1 MNILALNAGSSTLKF
16 KVFRFPE
23 KREKVRGLCE
33 RIGLE
38 GSCVSYI
45 IEGNQRSYNAVL
57 ENHND
62 ALHAVLKVLTEG
74 AAEGLQSLE
83 EIAVIGHRIAHGGD
97 RFVEPTVIDDAVL
110 EELEACKELAPLHN
124 EAALR
129 VIKACREVFEHVP
142 MVAVFD
148 TSFHQTMP
156 QKAYMY
162 AVPYELYET
171 YKVRRYG
178 FHGTS
183 HKYASGKAA
192 EVAGVPLNNSKI
204 IVCHL
209 GNGASITAVQ
219 NGKSVDTSMGFT
231 PLEGLVMGTRSGDI
245 DPSVVGFLV
254 GKTGLS
260 QEDVLRMLN
269 TESGLKGISKKSS
282 DFREVLEAMNT
293 GDSNATLAIEM
304 FIYRIRKYI
313 GSYIAVM
320 DGVDVLVFTG
330 GIGEKSSYVRAAVCE
345 GFSYVE
351 MEIDKERNES
361 IVQNGE
367 ISTDESKVK
376 VMVVCTDE
384 ELMIAQEAYETIYKG
399 DNSICTTNS
408 LTDC

>member
-16 KVFRFPE
+16 KVLRFPE

-74 AAEGLQSLE
+74 AAEGLYSSE

-97 RFVEPTVIDDAVL
+97 RFVEPAVIDDAVL

-124 EAALR
+124 EAALQ
-129 VIKACREVFEHVP
+129 VIRACRELFEHVS

-183 HKYASGKAA
+183 HKYASCKAA

-245 DPSVVGFLV
+245 DPSVVGFLA
-254 GKTGLS
+254 GKTELS
-260 QEDVLRMLN
+260 QEEILRMLN

-282 DFREVLEAMNT
+282 DFREVLEAMNM

-304 FIYRIRKYI
+304 FVYRIRKYI

-330 GIGEKSSYVRAAVCE
+330 GIGEKSSYVREAVCE
-345 GFSYVE
+345 GFSYVG

-399 DNSICTTNS
+399 DNTVYVQQIH
-408 LTDC
+408 

>member
-23 KREKVRGLCE
+23 KRQLISGICE
-33 RIGLE
+33 RIGLKE
-38 GSCVSYI
+38 SRISYTI
-45 IEGNQRSYNAVL
+45 GDVNRSKDAAL
-57 ENHND
+57 AHHND
-62 ALHAVLKVLTEG
+62 ALQAVMKIIAGEEADGLYLMTEI
-74 AAEGLQSLE
+74 S
-83 EIAVIGHRIAHGGD
+83 VIGHRIAHGGD

-110 EELEACKELAPLHN
+110 KELEACKELAPLHN
-124 EAALR
+124 EAALQ
-129 VIKACREVFEHVP
+129 VIKACKELFEMVP

-148 TSFHQTMP
+148 TAFHQTMP

-183 HKYASGKAA
+183 HKYAAYKAA
-192 EVAGVPLNNSKI
+192 EALGMPLEDSKI

-245 DPSVVGFLV
+245 DPSVVGFLA

-260 QEDVLRMLN
+260 QEDILRKLN

-282 DFREVLEAMNT
+282 DFREVLEAMDE
-293 GDSNATLAIEM
+293 GDGNATLAIEM
-304 FIYRIRKYI
+304 FVYRIRKYI

-320 DGVDVLVFTG
+320 DGVDMLVFTG
-330 GIGEKSSYVRAAVCE
+330 GIGEKSS
-345 GFSYVE
+345 
-351 MEIDKERNES
+351 M
-361 IVQNGE
+361 
-367 ISTDESKVK
+367 
-376 VMVVCTDE
+376 
-384 ELMIAQEAYETIYKG
+384 
-399 DNSICTTNS
+399 
-408 LTDC
+408 

>member
-16 KVFRFPE
+16 KVLRFPE

-74 AAEGLQSLE
+74 AAEGLYSSE

-110 EELEACKELAPLHN
+110 EELETCKELAPLHN
-124 EAALR
+124 EAALK
-129 VIKACREVFEHVP
+129 VIKACREMFENVP

-162 AVPYELYET
+162 ALPYDMYET
-171 YKVRRYG
+171 YKVRKYG

-183 HKYASGKAA
+183 HKYAAYKAA
-192 EVAGVPLNNSKI
+192 EDVGVPLHSSKI

-245 DPSVVGFLV
+245 DPSVVGFLAK
-254 GKTGLS
+254 KTGLS
-260 QEDVLRMLN
+260 QEDILRKLN

-282 DFREVLEAMNT
+282 DFREVLEARNT

-304 FIYRIRKYI
+304 FVYRIRKYI

-320 DGVDVLVFTG
+320 DGLDMLVFTG
-330 GIGEKSSYVRAAVCE
+330 GIGEKCSYVREAVCE
-345 GFSYVE
+345 GFSYVG